1 MCRAEVQMK
10 VLDLQSS
17 KGSQSIMCDVTYR
30 NVIADYSRAH
40 ELKTNS
46 TAIVQAVIVAIDN
59 GKNPVYILFDC
70 LWNLLCWHKLL
81 HAVPFIF
88 LAKKR
93 GKILHD
99 ILER

>member
-10 VLDLQSS
+10 ALDLQSS
-17 KGSQSIMCDVTYR
+17 KGSQSIIRDVTYR

-59 GKNPVYILFDC
+59 GKKFVYLFDC
-70 LWNLLCWHKLL
+70 M
-81 HAVPFIF
+81 
-88 LAKKR
+88 
-93 GKILHD
+93 
-99 ILER
+99 